1 MESPGH
7 HHHHK
12 EGSDHYHTE
21 DCDKRWKAQG
31 ITTITRKDQI
41 ITIPRIVTKD
51 GKPRASPSPP
61 LTTQQANH
69 NDHHHK
75 EAFLISRASSLF
87 S

>member
-1 MESPGH
+1 VTKDGKPRASPPSQGRIR
-7 HHHHK
+7 
-12 EGSDHYHTE
+12 SFPY
-21 DCDKRWKAQG
+21 QG
-31 ITTITRKDQI
+31 IVTKDGKPRASPPITREDQI

-75 EAFLISRASSLF
+75 EAF
-87 S
+87 

>member
-12 EGSDHYHTE
+12 EGSDHHHTK

-31 ITTITRKDQI
+31 TITTITRKDQI

-51 GKPRASPSPP
+51 GKPRASPPSQGRIRKSP
-61 LTTQQANH
+61 Q
-69 NDHHHK
+69 
-75 EAFLISRASSLF
+75 
-87 S
+87 